1 MMIVGMRQARQQ
13 DIRVMITT
21 TEKSILK
28 ERILEACIAQKQS
41 LIDDFE
47 VRMKSLLESEG
58 LGNEEEYDNNELSQK
73 GQASEEV
80 NSLNDALSTA
90 NEEMNVLRQL
100 QAGEKISY
108 AKAGPGAV
116 VVTNKGIFFISVS
129 IEKFMIDGKNIIALS
144 VKSPLYLAMRGLPK
158 KSKFHYNGKGYTIID
173 IF

>member
-1 MMIVGMRQARQQ
+1 MI
-13 DIRVMITT
+13 IT
-21 TEKSILK
+21 TEKSILREK
-28 ERILEACIAQKQS
+28 ILDACIAQKQS

-73 GQASEEV
+73 GQASVEV

-100 QAGEKISY
+100 QAGEKISHV
-108 AKAGPGAV
+108 KAGPGAV
-116 VVTNKGIFFISVS
+116 VITNKGTFFVSVS
-129 IEKFMIDGKNIIALS
+129 IEKFTIDGKNIIGLS
-144 VKSPLYLAMRGLPK
+144 AKSPLYLAMRGLSK
-158 KSKFHYNGKGYTIID
+158 GSKFQYNNKAYTIIA